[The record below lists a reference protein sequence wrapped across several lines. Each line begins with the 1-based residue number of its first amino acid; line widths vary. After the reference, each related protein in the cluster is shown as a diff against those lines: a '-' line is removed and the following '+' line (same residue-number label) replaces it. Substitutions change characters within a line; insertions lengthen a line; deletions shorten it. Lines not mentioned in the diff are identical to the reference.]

1 MLTACLLSRRRDLLR
16 AQVGDDVLEQAED
29 LLSYGY
35 KDPACILTRV
45 SLELALKDL
54 CDREVIAHGKVDKMN
69 ADLAK
74 VEVYNKTMQKQITAW
89 AGKGNDAAHGDWDLY
104 TKDDVED
111 MIKGVRR
118 FIAEY
123 L

>member
-1 MLTACLLSRRRDLLR
+1 M
-16 AQVGDDVLEQAED
+16 GDDVLEQAED